1 MVTENKTEEVTE
13 EQASQKEALKPKPP
27 AHLAPQG
34 IRTFTVCRQSDE
46 TGVSGDGIVIEG
58 IELATGQAVVH
69 WLWPR
74 PRGSIAVFDSFSD
87 FVKVHIAPHPK
98 NGTIITFE
106 DGEQKFY
113 GMSKPQEDNEE

>member
-1 MVTENKTEEVTE
+1 MSENTKEEVVE
-13 EQASQKEALKPKPP
+13 EQEAQKEALKPKPP
-27 AHLAPQG
+27 AYLAPQG

-74 PRGSIAVFDSFSD
+74 PRGSIAVFDSMAD
-87 FVKVHIAPHPK
+87 FLKVHIKPHPENK
-98 NGTIITFE
+98 TILTWD
-106 DGEQKFY
+106 DGEK
-113 GMSKPQEDNEE
+113 EEY